1 MGINRNIW
9 ELQEYLGIGCIKLEF
24 AKSQVGL

>member
-9 ELQEYLGIGCIKLEF
+9 ELQEYMGINGIKLEF
-24 AKSQVGL
+24 AKAQVSL